1 MEAAELI
8 SVEVVYALPKQQLLM
23 SVWVP
28 LGSTVASAVHASGIL
43 ATFPQID
50 PARLSVGIFGCR
62 VSPEHVLRP
71 GDRIEI
77 YRELIADPK
86 TARRA
91 RAVPPRKNY

>member
-1 MEAAELI
+1 MEAAERV
-8 SVEVVYALPKQQLLM
+8 SVEVVYALPKQQLLV

-28 LGSTVASAVHASGIL
+28 LGSTVAAAVRASGIL
-43 ATFPQID
+43 ARIPQID
-50 PARLSVGIFGCR
+50 PVGLKVGIFGRR

-86 TARRA
+86 TARRV
-91 RAVPPRKNY
+91 RAAGSR